1 MVAVTINALHEL
13 KKHDKKFP
21 VITAYDASF
30 SRLAHNA
37 GIDVILVGDSL
48 GNVVQGHDSTIPVT
62 MGNMI
67 YHTEAVRRGSAKSF
81 VIADLPF
88 MAFSSEA
95 QTLDHSALLIQ
106 AGANMV
112 KLEGGAWLCNTVQML
127 SERGIPICGHLGL
140 TPQSVHKLSGNKVQ
154 GRGEEATEKIIQDAL
169 RLEEAGVDLLVLEC
183 VPSTLGSKLTAA
195 LNIPIIGI
203 GAGVGT
209 DAQVLVVYDMLGL
222 SPSIPTFCKNFL
234 EDTDNIEAALKSYAE
249 DVRSGRFPGPE
260 HTFS

>member
-1 MVAVTINALHEL
+1 M
-13 KKHDKKFP
+13 
-21 VITAYDASF
+21 
-30 SRLAHNA
+30 
-37 GIDVILVGDSL
+37 
-48 GNVVQGHDSTIPVT
+48 
-62 MGNMI
+62 
-67 YHTEAVRRGSAKSF
+67 
-81 VIADLPF
+81 
-88 MAFSSEA
+88 
-95 QTLDHSALLIQ
+95 
-106 AGANMV
+106 
-112 KLEGGAWLCNTVQML
+112 
-127 SERGIPICGHLGL
+127 

-203 GAGVGT
+203 GAGADT

>member
-95 QTLDHSALLIQ
+95 PTLDHSSLPRHAVATLL
-106 AGANMV
+106 N
-112 KLEGGAWLCNTVQML
+112 
-127 SERGIPICGHLGL
+127 P
-140 TPQSVHKLSGNKVQ
+140 
-154 GRGEEATEKIIQDAL
+154 
-169 RLEEAGVDLLVLEC
+169 
-183 VPSTLGSKLTAA
+183 
-195 LNIPIIGI
+195 
-203 GAGVGT
+203 
-209 DAQVLVVYDMLGL
+209 
-222 SPSIPTFCKNFL
+222 
-234 EDTDNIEAALKSYAE
+234 
-249 DVRSGRFPGPE
+249 
-260 HTFS
+260 